1 MMHVF
6 VCLRHSCL
14 KLIGSAGGIT
24 HPRPLPLLGKGD
36 MTHVFVFCFFRRPC
50 LKRNGFDENTKVSS
64 EGYVGQRYALVQS
77 TTTKWSPK

>member
-1 MMHVF
+1 MITTAGGITHPRPLPLIGKGDMTHVF

-36 MTHVFVFCFFRRPC
+36 MTHVFVFCCVLF
-50 LKRNGFDENTKVSS
+50 
-64 EGYVGQRYALVQS
+64 
-77 TTTKWSPK
+77 